1 MLWCGT
7 RHAGTGLE
15 WCSAFNNIESG
26 IDHHHSEYLV
36 DDSSLNAKKKWF
48 FAVLHLHVYIRCAV
62 DFIELPIE
70 LAGVHVFAA
79 NSEHPLHVYSTHI
92 CAQEQTHTH
101 KFQSVSLHIVLF
113 TLHQQVCMLVWA
125 WNWHWAWSLS
135 KEREKCHKHKAAST
149 VHVIFERKLLKLAQ
163 RERERESTA

>member
-1 MLWCGT
+1 MCL
-7 RHAGTGLE
+7 
-15 WCSAFNNIESG
+15 F
-26 IDHHHSEYLV
+26 
-36 DDSSLNAKKKWF
+36 
-48 FAVLHLHVYIRCAV
+48 
-62 DFIELPIE
+62 
-70 LAGVHVFAA
+70 A

-163 RERERESTA
+163 RERERGRARHSACWIERVYFDVSTLCNIYINQVLYIMHIHSYVSRIEGQTRIKMRLRRKWKLTMAAAATIVAAEKRL